1 MTVIAFDSDPGSEG
15 DLIAA
20 TVATRLG
27 LTIVDH
33 ACLFKRLK
41 RHGVDMPAAFLDG
54 EADGCAQASTLPWRT
69 VGTKLQLEL
78 LRLAQQDQILL
89 HWPCAPYLL
98 ADVGHIPRIKVR
110 APLSMRVR
118 RYAARCGCDEQE
130 ARRRILQ
137 HEGNTRFILSAC
149 FGIDAPMDAETYTLV
164 ADTGWLTAADW
175 ADEIVELAGDGE
187 FAPTATS
194 QAMLRWLLL
203 QLPQE
208 PNAPICHDRDAA
220 SSC

>member
-1 MTVIAFDSDPGSEG
+1 MTVIAFDSDPGSDG

-27 LTIVDH
+27 LILVDD
-33 ACLFKRLK
+33 ACLFERIKRQGIDL
-41 RHGVDMPAAFLDG
+41 PTAFLAD
-54 EADGCAQASTLPWRT
+54 EAGTYPWRT
-69 VGTKLQLEL
+69 LGTKLHLEL
-78 LRLAQQDQILL
+78 VRLTQQDQILL

-98 ADVGHIPRIKVR
+98 ADVGHVPRIKVR
-110 APLSMRVR
+110 APLSTRVR

-137 HEGNTRFILSAC
+137 HEGKTRHILSAC
-149 FGIDAPMDAETYTLV
+149 FGIDAPMAAETYSLV

-175 ADEIVELAGDGE
+175 ADEIIELAGDGE
-187 FAPTATS
+187 FAPTAAS

-208 PNAPICHDRDAA
+208 PDAAFCHDCDAA